1 MAEAPKAPEAPATVG
16 ALFHARQLGPAIAAA
31 NAQVRRNPGDLGAR
45 ILLAEL
51 LLFAGTIERADVI
64 LDAAA
69 TADPSA
75 AVVVAEF
82 RQLLRAETARR
93 QLTREGRVPE
103 FLGDPPA
110 ALRAALPAH
119 VAARAGDL
127 AEAARCAAEAEAVRP
142 RVPGFVKSGALQEG
156 AGETAFDDFRD
167 VDDLCAGFFEV
178 LTTTGKYYWVP
189 TERVAS
195 IVFHPPRRPRDL
207 AWRRATISVNDGPD
221 GEVYMPVIYDRLQP
235 DLADDLRLGHGTQWS
250 EEASGPVR
258 GMGQRVFLAGDE
270 ASGIMDIAELRFGP

>member
-1 MAEAPKAPEAPATVG
+1 MPEAQQTAG

-31 NAQVRRNPGDLGAR
+31 NAEVRRSPGDLGAR
-45 ILLAEL
+45 VLLAEL
-51 LLFAGTIERADVI
+51 LLFAGTIDRADII

-69 TADPSA
+69 TADPSS

-93 QLTREGRVPE
+93 QCSRDGRVPE
-103 FLGDPPA
+103 FLGEPPP
-110 ALRAALPAH
+110 ALRAALAAH
-119 VAARAGDL
+119 VALRAGDI

-142 RVPGFVKSGALQEG
+142 RVSGFVKEALVKAG

-195 IVFHPPRRPRDL
+195 IVLHPPQRPRDL
-207 AWRRATISVNDGPD
+207 AWRRATISVNEGPD
-221 GEVYMPVIYDRLQP
+221 GEVYVPVIYDSLQR
-235 DLADDLRLGHGTQWS
+235 DIADDYRLGHNTQWWGD
-250 EEASGPVR
+250 EGGPVR
-258 GMGQRVFLAGDE
+258 GVGQRVFLVGDDDR
-270 ASGIMDIAELRFGP
+270 GIMEIAELRFGP

>member
-1 MAEAPKAPEAPATVG
+1 MPEVPPAHGAPDTAG
-16 ALFHARQLGPAIAAA
+16 ALFHARQLGAAIAAA
-31 NAQVRRNPGDLGAR
+31 NAAVRRTPGDLGGR
-45 ILLAEL
+45 VLLAEF
-51 LLFAGTIERADVI
+51 LLFAGTIDRADTI

-69 TADPSA
+69 TADPTS

-93 QLTREGRVPE
+93 QLSRDGRVPE
-103 FLGDPPA
+103 FLGEPPA
-110 ALRAALPAH
+110 ALRAALAAQ
-119 VAARAGDL
+119 VALRAGDT

-142 RVPGFVKSGALQEG
+142 RVPGFRKEES
-156 AGETAFDDFRD
+156 GETAFDDFRD

-207 AWRRATISVNDGPD
+207 AWRRATISVNEGPD
-221 GEVYMPVIYDRLQP
+221 GEVYIPVIYDSLLP
-235 DLADDLRLGHGTQWS
+235 ELADDLRLGHSTDWS
-250 EEASGPVR
+250 EEQSGPVR
-258 GMGQRVFLAGDE
+258 GTGQRVFLVGDD
-270 ASGIMDIAELRFGP
+270 AHGIMDIAELRFGA

>member
-1 MAEAPKAPEAPATVG
+1 MPEARETAG
-16 ALFHARQLGPAIAAA
+16 ALFQARQLGPAIAAA
-31 NAQVRRNPGDLGAR
+31 SAEVRRSPGDLGAR
-45 ILLAEL
+45 VLLAEL
-51 LLFAGTIERADVI
+51 LLFAGTTDRADVI

-69 TADPSA
+69 TADPTS

-93 QLTREGRVPE
+93 QCSRDGRVPE
-103 FLGDPPA
+103 FLGEPPA
-110 ALRAALPAH
+110 ALRAALAAH
-119 VAARAGDL
+119 VALRAGDF

-142 RVPGFVKSGALQEG
+142 RVPGFIREALIKEG
-156 AGETAFDDFRD
+156 GGETAFDDFRD

-195 IVFHPPRRPRDL
+195 IVLHPPQRPRDL

-221 GEVYMPVIYDRLQP
+221 GEVYVPVIYDSPLPDGAP
-235 DLADDLRLGHGTQWS
+235 DLADDYRLGHGTEWS
-250 EEASGPVR
+250 GDETGPVR
-258 GMGQRVFLAGDE
+258 GIGQRVFLAGDE
-270 ASGIMDIAELRFGP
+270 DRGIMEIAELRFGT